1 MPMGGVMT
9 ARPTPA
15 RSVGVVT
22 AVPSGRA
29 APLPPKPSHPRDRRG
44 DAVAASWLLLD
55 RHLAERDE
63 RPRLAVDV
71 EPADLAGR
79 RPDEGVRLDPGG
91 ELELGQLDVD
101 AASLERLLADLGD
114 LDGLREVLDLP
125 LELEALRESRL

>member
-29 APLPPKPSHPRDRRG
+29 APLPPKPSHPRERRG

-79 RPDEGVRLDPGG
+79 RPDERIRLDADPHH
-91 ELELGQLDVD
+91 LVD
-101 AASLERLLADLGD
+101 AQMNGFGWMRIHGVSSATISAMRL
-114 LDGLREVLDLP
+114 
-125 LELEALRESRL
+125 